1 MNYTFGTYQD
11 NLKTLSFD
19 KMQEIHQLI
28 LNDLENDQLAHELY
42 NDLVKHSIKYAEI
55 RSQWLTLT
63 REQKID
69 MDSLRTSCHNVVII
83 QFNILSRYL
92 KKQGKICEWRDMLG
106 YEEDDKYNRKTI
118 GDFACYLSFIY
129 AINAR

>member
-1 MNYTFGTYQD
+1 MNYTFETYQD

-42 NDLVKHSIKYAEI
+42 NDLVKQSIKYAEI

-83 QFNILSRYL
+83 QFNILS
-92 KKQGKICEWRDMLG
+92 
-106 YEEDDKYNRKTI
+106 
-118 GDFACYLSFIY
+118 
-129 AINAR
+129 

>member
-1 MNYTFGTYQD
+1 MDYTFKTYQN

-28 LNDLENDQLAHELY
+28 LNVLEKDELAHELY
-42 NDLVKHSIKYAEI
+42 NDFVKQAIKYAEI

-63 REQKID
+63 KEQKINT
-69 MDSLRTSCHNVVII
+69 DSLRSSCHDVTII
-83 QFNILSRYL
+83 QINVLSRYL
-92 KKQGKICEWRDMLG
+92 KKLGKTCKWRDMLG
-106 YEEDDKYNRKTI
+106 YEKDDRYNRKTI
-118 GDFACYLSFIY
+118 GDFACYIAFVY